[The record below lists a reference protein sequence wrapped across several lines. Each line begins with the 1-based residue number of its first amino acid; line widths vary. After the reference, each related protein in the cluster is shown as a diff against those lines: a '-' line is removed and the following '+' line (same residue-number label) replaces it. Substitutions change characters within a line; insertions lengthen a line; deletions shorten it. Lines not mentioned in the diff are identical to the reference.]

1 MKTKAA
7 YSSSH
12 RQLLYPERDRETEM
26 GQGFLFF
33 TNMSISA
40 VGITQALFP

>member
-12 RQLLYPERDRETEM
+12 EKLLYPEREV
-26 GQGFLFF
+26 GQEFF
-33 TNMSISA
+33 SFSNMSIPA
-40 VGITQALFP
+40 LGITWALFP